1 LSKTRKTAPEINE
14 TVSVSR
20 AAKQADSPE
29 GAPGAFL
36 NSLWVTWMGV
46 TLFAVTIL
54 LVFATVLPKYAGL
67 VAPDSMPFFTWPWRT
82 AHLENLLAGGTFS
95 PHAFYWLIPHP
106 LYAHELTYILDTL
119 VLTLGAVYYLRA
131 QRLHPLSAWFGGLAL
146 GFCGY
151 TFTLFSAGHRG
162 YFHMFSCAVWAFGL
176 IARGFATRRL
186 ILFALLGLV
195 FAWGVP
201 YQPDVLLLVGA
212 LASAYALWLTFSRG
226 DSATQSLPQSAIST
240 QQSKIQNLK
249 SKILTVWPRF
259 AVSLVVLVLAGFA
272 GIRSAVT
279 TQIANRDAQIAETSG
294 RAETADRTVA
304 TPEKSA
310 AERRERWLFAT
321 NWSLPPE
328 DVLEFFVPGV
338 FGNDSAQ
345 PPYPYWGRLGRP
357 DDSLFQ
363 KGRMMPNY
371 RQHTVYLGLIPL
383 LLALFAA
390 FSRPSRLPSPSFFLP
405 ASCPDNARLA
415 AAPRPPTPNS
425 SFLTPNF
432 SDVPFWCGVW
442 LVCLLLAM
450 GRYTPLYRLF
460 YAIPYMDYI
469 RAPVKFLH
477 LTEIATAFL
486 AGFGMELFLRGGQD
500 ALRRRLVK
508 FACGM
513 AGVLL
518 IGVLVASTARPAIV
532 RHVTELGLAQVA
544 DALGGYTLHN
554 TLRAA
559 GLAVLI
565 AGALWA
571 VVYRFR
577 DARAPWVLAAVL
589 TALLCLDQATVAR
602 RYVRLM
608 DLGPL
613 YRENTVVRAI
623 KANAGDR
630 IPNVV
635 NYATQNAPGHEWFSS
650 SLAFNGIHNLAP
662 SQEEMGGAYGRL
674 FTSLQND
681 PVKLWRILHAQTVI
695 VPRKNVES
703 LIRAGALRPLLD
715 FELEGG
721 RVRQIQQPGER
732 TLTFYTVAQPTS
744 APCFVGEWQGNVPA
758 ARQAETAA
766 TAELPVSDAP
776 RVAGQSTAAAKV
788 EVLAVRGR
796 PGVLATRVRVSAQG
810 PGLLVFDERIRDRQ
824 QLLVD
829 GALVQSHTV
838 DGIWP
843 AALIPAGDH
852 EVVLRIIRS
861 SNVLGVSVVVVMLVV
876 GYALIDL
883 FRQRFIEV
891 HE

>member
-1 LSKTRKTAPEINE
+1 MWL
-14 TVSVSR
+14 
-20 AAKQADSPE
+20 
-29 GAPGAFL
+29 
-36 NSLWVTWMGV
+36 GV
-46 TLFAVTIL
+46 ALFAVTIF
-54 LVFATVLPKYAGL
+54 LVFAAVLPKYAGL
-67 VAPDSMPFFTWPWRT
+67 VAPDSMPFFAWPWRT
-82 AHLENLLAGGTFS
+82 AHLENLLASGTFS
-95 PHAFYWLIPHP
+95 PHALYWLLPHP

-176 IARGFATRRL
+176 IAHGFETKRL
-186 ILFALLGLV
+186 IYFAMVGLV
-195 FAWGVP
+195 LAWGVP

-212 LASAYALWLTFSRG
+212 LAAAYVLWLTFSRG
-226 DSATQSLPQSAIST
+226 DPEQSAIGNRQSAIDAPK
-240 QQSKIQNLK
+240 SKIQNLR
-249 SKILTVWPRF
+249 SKILSVWPRF
-259 AVSLVVLVLAGFA
+259 ALSLAVLVLAGFS

-279 TQIANRDAQIAETSG
+279 TQIANRDAQIAGVNG
-294 RAETADRTVA
+294 RPATAEKSAD

-328 DVLEFFVPGV
+328 DVLEFLVPGV

-390 FSRPSRLPSPSFFLP
+390 FSRPGRLGRADARPSPLPIPNSSFLTPNF
-405 ASCPDNARLA
+405 SS
-415 AAPRPPTPNS
+415 PTPNS

-477 LTEIATAFL
+477 LVEIATAFL
-486 AGFGMELFLRGGQD
+486 AGFGMELFLRGGRD
-500 ALRRRLVK
+500 ALRRRLVTL
-508 FACGM
+508 ACGM
-513 AGVLL
+513 AGLL
-518 IGVLVASTARPAIV
+518 LLGVLVALTARPAMV
-532 RHVTELGLAQVA
+532 RHITDLGLGQVA
-544 DALGGYTLHN
+544 DALGGYTLRN
-554 TLRAA
+554 AVRAA
-559 GLAVLI
+559 GLAALV
-565 AGALWA
+565 AGALWG
-571 VVYRFR
+571 VVYRLR
-577 DARAPWVLAAVL
+577 DARAPWVLAACL

-602 RYVRLM
+602 RYVRPM

-613 YRENTVVRAI
+613 YRENAVV
-623 KANAGDR
+623 KALKAQAGDR
-630 IPNVV
+630 MPTVV
-635 NYATQNAPGHEWFSS
+635 NYATQNAPGQEWFSS
-650 SLAFNGIHNLAP
+650 SLAFNGIRNLAP
-662 SQEEMGGAYGRL
+662 SQEEMGGAYGQL

-681 PVKLWRILHAQTVI
+681 AVKLWRRLHAQAVI
-695 VPRKNVES
+695 VPRKSAES
-703 LIRAGALRPLLD
+703 LIRAGVLRPLLD
-715 FELEGG
+715 FELGAG
-721 RVRQIQQPGER
+721 TVRPVQQPGER
-732 TLTFYTVAQPTS
+732 TLTLAAVAQPAV
-744 APCFVGEWQGNVPA
+744 APRCVAEWQGDVPV
-758 ARQAETAA
+758 ARQAEAVT
-766 TAELPVSDAP
+766 TAERPVSDAP
-776 RVAGQSTAAAKV
+776 RVAGQSAAAVKV

-796 PGVLATRVRVSAQG
+796 PGALATRVRVSSQG
-810 PGLLVFDERIRDRQ
+810 PGLLVFDERLRDRQ
-824 QLLVD
+824 QLFVD
-829 GALVQSHTV
+829 GVSAQSYTV

-852 EVVLRIIRS
+852 EIVLRAS
-861 SNVLGVSVVVVMLVV
+861 AQPVALLVSVCAALFVLGWAACHVRQARR
-876 GYALIDL
+876 GALP
-883 FRQRFIEV
+883 EASA
-891 HE
+891 

>member
-1 LSKTRKTAPEINE
+1 
-14 TVSVSR
+14 
-20 AAKQADSPE
+20 
-29 GAPGAFL
+29 
-36 NSLWVTWMGV
+36 MGV
-46 TLFAVTIL
+46 ALYAVTIL
-54 LVFATVLPKYAGL
+54 LVFAAVLPKFAGL
-67 VAPDSMPFFTWPWRT
+67 IAPDSMPFFAWPWRT

-95 PHAFYWLIPHP
+95 PHALYWLLPHP

-119 VLTLGAVYYLRA
+119 VLTLGAVYYLRS

-195 FAWGVP
+195 FAWGVL

-212 LASAYALWLTFSRG
+212 LAAAYALWLTFSRG
-226 DSATQSLPQSAIST
+226 GAETQNISQSAIGDQQPATGNPKSRIST
-240 QQSKIQNLK
+240 LK
-249 SKILTVWPRF
+249 SKILSVWPRF
-259 AVSLVVLVLAGFA
+259 AVSLAVLVLAGFS
-272 GIRSAVT
+272 GIRSALT
-279 TQIANRDAQIAETSG
+279 TQIANRDAQIAGVNG
-294 RAETADRTVA
+294 RPEAAERAAD

-328 DVLEFFVPGV
+328 DVLEFLVPGV

-371 RQHTVYLGLIPL
+371 RQHTVYFGLIPL
-383 LLALFAA
+383 LFALFAA
-390 FSRPSRLPSPSFFLP
+390 LSRPGRLGRADARPSMD
-405 ASCPDNARLA
+405 ASSSATSS
-415 AAPRPPTPNS
+415 RPPTPPS
-425 SFLTPNF
+425 SFLPSPF

-477 LTEIATAFL
+477 LVEIATAFL
-486 AGFGMELFLRGGQD
+486 AGFGMELFLRGGRD

-508 FACGM
+508 LACGV

-518 IGVLVASTARPAIV
+518 LGVLVALTARPAIV
-532 RHVTELGLAQVA
+532 RHITDLGLGQVA
-544 DALGGYTLHN
+544 DALGGYTLRN
-554 TLRAA
+554 AIRAA
-559 GLAVLI
+559 GLAVLV

-571 VVYRFR
+571 VVYRLR
-577 DARAPWVLAAVL
+577 DARAPWVLGACL

-602 RYVRLM
+602 RYVRPM

-613 YRENTVVRAI
+613 YRENAVV
-623 KANAGDR
+623 KALKSQAGDR
-630 IPNVV
+630 MPNVV
-635 NYATQNAPGHEWFSS
+635 NYATQNAPGQEWFSS
-650 SLAFNGIHNLAP
+650 SLAFNGIRNLAP
-662 SQEEMGGAYGRL
+662 SQEEMGGTYGQL

-681 PVKLWRILHAQTVI
+681 AVKLWRRLHAQAVI
-695 VPRKNVES
+695 VPRKSAES
-703 LIRAGALRPLLD
+703 LIRAGVLRPLLD
-715 FELEGG
+715 FELGAG
-721 RVRQIQQPGER
+721 TVRPVQQPGER
-732 TLTFYTVAQPTS
+732 TLTLAAVAQPAA
-744 APCFVGEWQGNVPA
+744 APRFVAAWQGDVPA
-758 ARQAETAA
+758 ARQVEAVA

-776 RVAGQSTAAAKV
+776 RLAGQSAAAAKV
-788 EVLAVRGR
+788 EVLSVRGR
-796 PGVLATRVRVSAQG
+796 PGVLATRARVSAQG
-810 PGLLVFDERIRDRQ
+810 PGLLVFDERVRDRQ

-829 GALVQSHTV
+829 GVPAQSYTV

-852 EVVLRIIRS
+852 KIVLRAS
-861 SNVLGVSVVVVMLVV
+861 AQPVALLVSVCAALFVLGWAACHVRPASR
-876 GYALIDL
+876 GTFPEASA
-883 FRQRFIEV
+883 
-891 HE
+891 

>member
-1 LSKTRKTAPEINE
+1 LSRTRKTLPE
-14 TVSVSR
+14 TADAVSASR
-20 AAKQADSPE
+20 AGIQAGSHD
-29 GAPGAFL
+29 GAPAL
-36 NSLWVTWMGV
+36 RLKAAWATWLGV
-46 TLFAVTIL
+46 ALFAVTIL
-54 LVFATVLPKYAGL
+54 LVFAAVLPKYAGL
-67 VAPDSMPFFTWPWRT
+67 IAPDSMPFFAWPWRT
-82 AHLENLLAGGTFS
+82 AHLENLLAGGFFS
-95 PHAFYWLIPHP
+95 PHALYWLLPHP

-212 LASAYALWLTFSRG
+212 LAAAYALWLTFLRG
-226 DSATQSLPQSAIST
+226 ESEAQSAIGT

-249 SKILTVWPRF
+249 SKILSVWPRF
-259 AVSLVVLVLAGFA
+259 AVSLAVLVLAGFS

-279 TQIANRDAQIAETSG
+279 TQIANRDAQIAGVNGRPTAAERAADTS
-294 RAETADRTVA
+294 
-304 TPEKSA
+304 EKSA

-328 DVLEFFVPGV
+328 DVLEFLVPGV

-390 FSRPSRLPSPSFFLP
+390 LSRPGRLGRADARPSPLP
-405 ASCPDNARLA
+405 IPNSSILTPNSSS
-415 AAPRPPTPNS
+415 PTPNS

-432 SDVPFWCGVW
+432 SDLPFWCGVW

-477 LTEIATAFL
+477 LVEIATAFL
-486 AGFGMELFLRGGQD
+486 AGFGMELFLRGGRD

-508 FACGM
+508 LACGV

-518 IGVLVASTARPAIV
+518 LGVLVALTARPALV
-532 RHVTELGLAQVA
+532 RHITDLGLGQVA
-544 DALGGYTLHN
+544 DALGGYTLRN
-554 TLRAA
+554 AIRSA
-559 GLAVLI
+559 GLSVLV

-571 VVYRFR
+571 VVYRIR
-577 DARAPWVLAAVL
+577 DVRAPWVLGACL

-602 RYVRLM
+602 RYVRPIE
-608 DLGPL
+608 LGPL
-613 YRENTVVRAI
+613 YRENAVV
-623 KANAGDR
+623 KALKAQAGDR

-650 SLAFNGIHNLAP
+650 SLAFNGIRNLAP
-662 SQEEMGGAYGRL
+662 SQEEMGGAYGQL

-681 PVKLWRILHAQTVI
+681 AVKLWRRLHAQAVI
-695 VPRKNVES
+695 VPRKSAEN
-703 LIRAGALRPLLD
+703 LIRAGVLRPLLD
-715 FELEGG
+715 FELGAG
-721 RVRQIQQPGER
+721 TVRPVQQPGER
-732 TLTFYTVAQPTS
+732 TLTLAAVVQPAVAPR
-744 APCFVGEWQGNVPA
+744 FVAAWQGDVPA
-758 ARQAETAA
+758 ARQAEAAA
-766 TAELPVSDAP
+766 TGELPVSDAP
-776 RVAGQSTAAAKV
+776 RVAGHSAAAAKV

-810 PGLLVFDERIRDRQ
+810 PGLLVFDERLRDRQ

-829 GALVQSHTV
+829 GVPAQSYTV

-843 AALIPAGDH
+843 AALVPAGDH
-852 EVVLRIIRS
+852 KIVLRAS
-861 SNVLGVSVVVVMLVV
+861 AQPVALLVSVCTALFVLGWAACHVKPASR
-876 GYALIDL
+876 GA
-883 FRQRFIEV
+883 FPEASA
-891 HE
+891 